1 MGKGKNSRKNKG
13 KVFYGNS
20 KNNSGENNFTPTN
33 STPVPSKISSVQLSN
48 TTKANIV
55 LVLYKRLMVIKVP

>member
-1 MGKGKNSRKNKG
+1 MGKSKNSRKNKG